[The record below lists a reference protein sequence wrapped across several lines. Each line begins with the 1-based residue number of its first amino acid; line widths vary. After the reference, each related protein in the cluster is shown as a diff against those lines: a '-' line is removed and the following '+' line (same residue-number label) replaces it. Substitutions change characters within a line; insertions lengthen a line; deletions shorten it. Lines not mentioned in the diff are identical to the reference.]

1 VIDKLKPFIELS
13 NLQILKELRPNLEK
27 ELLEEIIETF
37 QNFAD
42 TNFDE
47 DDDEDKDDLST

>member
-1 VIDKLKPFIELS
+1 MIDKLKPFIELS

>member
-1 VIDKLKPFIELS
+1 MEGKS
-13 NLQILKELRPNLEK
+13 NLQILREICPNLEK

-47 DDDEDKDDLST
+47 DDDEDEEDLST